1 MWLAATP
8 VSLRA
13 STPYKKNRNFVAP
26 ASPQVRPL
34 ITMRQP
40 VLLAATPASS
50 VRNHTLRKLGDQLP
64 WGCAAGGEQGD
75 KGGRSASA
83 GLAGLGRRAH
93 TDGHWIDKWLR
104 SHLSRGEINM

>member
-1 MWLAATP
+1 MGEKEKAYWYLSGGVKMIHILAATP

-26 ASPQVRPL
+26 ASPAVRPL

-50 VRNHTLRKLGDQLP
+50 VRNHTLRTLGD
-64 WGCAAGGEQGD
+64 
-75 KGGRSASA
+75 
-83 GLAGLGRRAH
+83 
-93 TDGHWIDKWLR
+93 
-104 SHLSRGEINM
+104 